1 MRNRTGSLNNAR
13 VPRRSGVGGLFAVP
27 GLVELLAD
35 PEQIG
40 VLDAHTRRALKT
52 QVINA
57 LILLH
62 NQDIDAASAET
73 DATCRARDRLLD
85 VNQAAEKLG
94 VKADWLYRHHRDCRS
109 RCGTANCCASRRS
122 GSKITSANG
131 AVEKSASRVV
141 DTAQI
146 KTLIYYVEETDE
158 RRSQPPPLVV
168 RRNRWDSPCIRR
180 GEARHMRAVRD
191 RKDENR

>member
-1 MRNRTGSLNNAR
+1 MCLAFVVSRSDQLRHSASRSLIRHISKVSSNWIERCAPVAQRGAPRSRSNTNRPEKRLCGTRRAPR
-13 VPRRSGVGGLFAVP
+13 VGLEPRRSGVGGLFAVP

-73 DATCRARDRLLD
+73 DAHRQRGDRLLMLTRRQRSSASKPTGSTD
-85 VNQAAEKLG
+85 TTG
-94 VKADWLYRHHRDCRS
+94 ISDS
-109 RCGTANCCASRRS
+109 RCGAATARYSEIGIDDYIR
-122 GSKITSANG
+122 K
-131 AVEKSASRVV
+131 
-141 DTAQI
+141 
-146 KTLIYYVEETDE
+146 
-158 RRSQPPPLVV
+158 
-168 RRNRWDSPCIRR
+168 RR
-180 GEARHMRAVRD
+180 G
-191 RKDENR
+191 

>member
-13 VPRRSGVGGLFAVP
+13 VARRSGVGGLFAVP

-40 VLDAHTRRALKT
+40 VLDPHTRRALKT

-62 NQDIDAASAET
+62 NQDIDAASAEN
-73 DATCRARDRLLD
+73 DATLQRRDRLLA

-94 VKADWLYRHHRDCRS
+94 VKADWLYRHHRDYGFTVRHGKLLRFS
-109 RCGTANCCASRRS
+109 EIG
-122 GSKITSANG
+122 I
-131 AVEKSASRVV
+131 
-141 DTAQI
+141 
-146 KTLIYYVEETDE
+146 DE
-158 RRSQPPPLVV
+158 YIRK
-168 RRNRWDSPCIRR
+168 RR
-180 GEARHMRAVRD
+180 G
-191 RKDENR
+191 